1 MNDVAD
7 AAGVT
12 KPVLYQHFES
22 KRELYQALLD
32 TVGARMV
39 QAIRT
44 ATADVTSGR
53 ERTERGFRAYFRWVA
68 ANPEA
73 FVLMYGGA
81 SRQDQEFAHGVRRVT
96 DEAAR
101 AIAPLIDGVVD
112 DEHRMN
118 LAHALIGVSEAVS
131 RRLVEQGADFE
142 PDVVADQLSS
152 FAWAGLR
159 GVTQPVG
166 TTL

>member
-1 MNDVAD
+1 
-7 AAGVT
+7 
-12 KPVLYQHFES
+12 
-22 KRELYQALLD
+22 
-32 TVGARMV
+32 
-39 QAIRT
+39 
-44 ATADVTSGR
+44 
-53 ERTERGFRAYFRWVA
+53 
-68 ANPEA
+68 
-73 FVLMYGGA
+73 MYGGA

-101 AIAPLIDGVVD
+101 AIAPLIDGVID

-152 FAWAGLR
+152 FAWAGPPQRHPAGRHDALNLR
-159 GVTQPVG
+159 SPATNEVASAAATAAGASSVTKWPSPGSGVITACGTSRWSRSNVSPTSGRTWSPVP
-166 TTL
+166 